1 MLAADDASPVFPPSA
16 SLKKPTRQLPRPI
29 SSLAVRG
36 DATFASC
43 GDHGVVECH
52 RVHARGTYSLPS
64 NAAPAANLLVLG
76 DWLLAT
82 TTLAVTASEGTSPP
96 LLRGALVRWRIGSF
110 GAPSAVLDLGGQ
122 REIGGDR
129 RGGRSRSG
137 GGAPSE
143 EDEDFS
149 RPTALCHPPAY
160 VDKVL
165 VAFASGGLQLW
176 NVAAGAKLHTFRNH
190 HHQIRRQSTP
200 VPITALEAA
209 PALDVVALGRA
220 DGSVTLLDA
229 RADAA
234 LAVFEQAAGP
244 RGAICSSGVGG
255 GGGSGSC
262 PPSSSSAA
270 AVPAGLSLPSSS
282 SPAPTTSAPL
292 GCGAIT
298 SLAFS
303 TGPGVPLLAAGGEAG
318 GVGLWNLETR
328 ALAGALPRAHGG
340 GGGAAG
346 AGAGTNVSGSFS
358 STPPSGVTGLH
369 FFPGEP
375 RLSSA
380 GRDNALKQW
389 ALDGDAAAGR
399 GPAPG
404 AREGDLARLLRSRE
418 GHAAPPTLL
427 RFYGDGGNRVLS
439 AGGPGDRSL
448 RLFSCVRD
456 AASRELSQRGG
467 GKNARGLDSRAAA
480 LGVAEEELRLPRVVS
495 MDASQVRKKGE
506 SERDKRCATRRKK
519 QTNRKQS
526 TVTLF
531 PREHSAS
538 SSFDKEQETR
548 PWGVTRC

>member
-1 MLAADDASPVFPPSA
+1 M
-16 SLKKPTRQLPRPI
+16 
-29 SSLAVRG
+29 RG

-43 GDHGVVECH
+43 GDQGVVECH
-52 RVHARGTYSLPS
+52 RVHVKGTYSLPG
-64 NAAPAANLLVLG
+64 NAAAPAGNLLVLG

-82 TTLAVTASEGTSPP
+82 TTLATASEGARPRGVGAAAP
-96 LLRGALVRWRIGSF
+96 LRGALVRWRVGSF
-110 GAPSAVLDLGGQ
+110 GAPSAVLDLRGG
-122 REIGGDR
+122 EGGD
-129 RGGRSRSG
+129 G
-137 GGAPSE
+137 
-143 EDEDFS
+143 DFS

-165 VAFASGGLQLW
+165 IAFAGGGLQLW

-190 HHQIRRQSTP
+190 HRLRRREIGGIGATTAAAP
-200 VPITALEAA
+200 VPITSLEAA

-229 RADAA
+229 RADAT

-244 RGAICSSGVGG
+244 RGASSS
-255 GGGSGSC
+255 GGGSSC
-262 PPSSSSAA
+262 PPSSSPA
-270 AVPAGLSLPSSS
+270 AVPAGLALLSPSSS
-282 SPAPTTSAPL
+282 SPPL

-303 TGPGVPLLAAGGEAG
+303 TGPGAPLLAAGGEAG
-318 GVGLWNLETR
+318 GVGLWNLESR

-340 GGGAAG
+340 GAAAAAAAG
-346 AGAGTNVSGSFS
+346 AAAGTSGGGGFPS
-358 STPPSGVTGLH
+358 PQSGVTGLH

-375 RLSSA
+375 RLASA
-380 GRDNALKQW
+380 GRDNAVKQW

-467 GKNARGLDSRAAA
+467 GRNNTRGLDSRAAV

-495 MDASQVRKKGE
+495 MDASQVRGGGIFCFFAFFGGGE
-506 SERDKRCATRRKK
+506 RERERERERDKRGAGRDEGHKKKRTRRKK
-519 QTNRKQS
+519 NSKKS

-531 PREHSAS
+531 PREIRRALLFILRKSKKHA
-538 SSFDKEQETR
+538 R
-548 PWGVTRC
+548 GA